1 MPCQSIDSPTACF
14 SAPKRSRRNGLIAV
28 GGDLDPAR
36 VLLAYYSGIFPWFSD
51 GQPILWW
58 SPNPR
63 TVLRTK
69 NLRVPRSLAKRIRRG
84 DYRVTMDQNFEEVI
98 RNCQTK
104 KRPEQ
109 TGTWIT
115 DEMLESYIQ
124 LHKMGFAHS
133 VETWSNDTLVGG
145 LYGVSIGRFFA
156 GESMFAHQSDASK
169 FALVYLVRQ
178 LERWQF
184 PMIDCQMHRASRPI
198 RRRAHG
204 SRQIF
209 RSAAVSVKQMGQ
221 GKMVF
226 RRRFSAS
233 TVTVLEPND
242 IVFAQIIS

>member
-1 MPCQSIDSPTACF
+1 MPVYRLPQQHAFPHPSEAEE
-14 SAPKRSRRNGLIAV
+14 NGLIAV

-63 TVLRTK
+63 TVLQTK

-184 PMIDCQMHRASRPI
+184 PMIDCQMHT
-198 RRRAHG
+198 AHLDRFG
-204 SRQIF
+204 AEPMGRDRFLDQLAI
-209 RSAAVSVKQMGQ
+209 SVKQMGQ
-221 GKMVF
+221 GKKWF
-226 RRRFSAS
+226 FDEDFQP
-233 TVTVLEPND
+233 LP
-242 IVFAQIIS
+242 